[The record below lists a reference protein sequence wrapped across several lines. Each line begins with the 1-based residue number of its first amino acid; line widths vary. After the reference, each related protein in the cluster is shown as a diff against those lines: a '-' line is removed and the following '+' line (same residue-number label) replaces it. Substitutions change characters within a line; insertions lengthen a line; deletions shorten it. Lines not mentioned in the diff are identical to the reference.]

1 MIRGAT
7 YTFDT
12 SDSTVSSHPFR
23 FSATSNGSH
32 GGGSEYTN
40 GVAAIT
46 GAATTITVPHDAPNT
61 LYYYCTSHSGM
72 GADITGITTN
82 EKLAD
87 QYASHV
93 TLALPFVGG
102 TNDVSASIACT
113 STTKTI
119 SNSGS
124 TDSTALKHF
133 YSSSRNFDGSNDK
146 LDVSDGTNFDVTT
159 GDWCAECWFYTPSS
173 DGTSQR
179 IFANRAADSAQFNLG
194 INSLQLFVYLGSNQI
209 ISPSSTTVIPA
220 AKWVHLALTHVDSS
234 NKTRLFIDG
243 REVASSTTALS
254 GSEPRILPKS

>member
-1 MIRGAT
+1 
-7 YTFDT
+7 
-12 SDSTVSSHPFR
+12 
-23 FSATSNGSH
+23 
-32 GGGSEYTN
+32 
-40 GVAAIT
+40 
-46 GAATTITVPHDAPNT
+46 
-61 LYYYCTSHSGM
+61 M

-113 STTKTI
+113 STPKTV

-124 TDSTALKHF
+124 TDSTALSHF

-173 DGTSQR
+173 DSTSQR
-179 IFANRAADSAQFNLG
+179 IFANRASWC
-194 INSLQLFVYLGSNQI
+194 SV
-209 ISPSSTTVIPA
+209 
-220 AKWVHLALTHVDSS
+220 
-234 NKTRLFIDG
+234 
-243 REVASSTTALS
+243 
-254 GSEPRILPKS
+254 